1 MASHFEVY
9 KSKGEWRFRLKA
21 GNGEIIAAS
30 EGYNTKQGCLKGVV
44 SVQNN
49 ASRALVEIIDSKE
62 HEEITKKKLIRK
74 IKKQEKIYK
83 NEKILVLKPKE
94 EVEDE
99 KKVFDNP
106 KNKLIRLPGQS
117 GPSWL

>member
-9 KSKGEWRFRLKA
+9 FSKGEWRFRLKA

-30 EGYNTKQGCLKGVV
+30 EGYNTKQGCLKGVA

-49 ASRALVEIIDSKE
+49 ASRALIEIIGLKD
-62 HEEITKKKLIRK
+62 HEEVTRRKLIKK
-74 IKKQEKIYK
+74 IKRQEKMYK
-83 NEKILVLKPKE
+83 SKKNPILKPE
-94 EVEDE
+94 VEVEDE
-99 KKVFDNP
+99 KKVFNNP
-106 KNKLIRLPGQS
+106 KSIFRLPGQS